1 MQNDNLTSYNSLL
14 NQIKSKPLIIEKLFS
29 YSFSRPNILMLLI
42 SKDKQLVAKLNEIFS
57 KVSKYSSKL
66 DKEFIDNLKKYSK
79 IREMINLLEE
89 ENKKIPK
96 NNLTYNDLKIKYK
109 YSHINYLL
117 KRIEECSWRYNL
129 QIFDT
134 ETIKGL
140 IIGYISTFDSI
151 TLTFLP
157 QKDDYLDGR
166 YIFDILQQNKN
177 SEEKNK
183 NNQKIKL
190 LLLFDKNN
198 FFNNIYYTIKLPNIE
213 EIEIIFDNEF
223 KDLYVKNNNLLH
235 VYLNNYLSKIEHL
248 NRITKINFHN
258 LELKDDLYQS
268 VLGYL
273 FDGYFSETNEDII
286 QQLRLMNNIKSI
298 NIEMTFLYIY
308 EKIKLYYYIYELF
321 PSLNIYSSNK
331 KYISDVS
338 FSYYLNNKILIINN
352 SNVPL
357 RTENLINFIDFM
369 MNNNENIEFLFI
381 INHNKLIN
389 DKDEEKNEKDG
400 KEKEKEKDNK
410 KINLSKLREFTFI
423 NEKNDDIKTLL
434 KNFIFNE
441 GKPFHKY
448 EGYDKDNNLIYFRIG
463 ETHIQSFDLI
473 DLFKYNKILE
483 RIEFIFEEIL
493 VKFNEERS
501 NLQILYK
508 GKEKGYKLIS
518 NTYFLPITVFSK
530 FIENQ
535 NKLTELT
542 INRFDLS
549 FQDIINDNI
558 KILNINYEK
567 NIDTLEYRI
576 SKPEEKI
583 NKFIPSLTTLNVGSE
598 IRNIKFMK
606 KIELTKEFKIANII
620 LKFGKSND
628 LIQKIKSKFKK
639 HKKEINI
646 EIIKTDKEDEEEEEY
661 ENEEEE
667 YENYEEENY
676 YKISDYL

>member
-1 MQNDNLTSYNSLL
+1 MQNDTLTSYNSLL
-14 NQIKSKPLIIEKLFS
+14 KKIKSKPLIIEKIFS
-29 YSFSRPNILMLLI
+29 YSFSRPNILMILI
-42 SKDKQLVAKLNEIFS
+42 SKDKQLVDKLNEIFS

-66 DKEFIDNLKKYSK
+66 DAEFINNLKKYSK
-79 IREMINLLEE
+79 MREMINLLEE
-89 ENKKIPK
+89 ANKKIPK
-96 NNLTYNDLKIKYK
+96 NNLIYKDLKIKYQ
-109 YSHINYLL
+109 YSHINYLF
-117 KRIEECSWRYNL
+117 KRIEECSWRHNL
-129 QIFDT
+129 QIFDN

-157 QKDDYLDGR
+157 QRDNYLDGR
-166 YIFDILQQNKN
+166 YMFDILQQNRY
-177 SEEKNK
+177 SEEKYK

-190 LLLFDKNN
+190 LLLFDKNY

-223 KDLYVKNNNLLH
+223 KDLYFKNNNLLH

-248 NRITKINFHN
+248 SHITKINFRN
-258 LELKDDLYQS
+258 LEFKDDLYQS

-273 FDGYFSETNEDII
+273 FDGYFSEKNEDII
-286 QQLRLMNNIKSI
+286 QQLRLMNNLKSI

-331 KYISDVS
+331 NNISDVN

-352 SNVPL
+352 SNAPL
-357 RTENLINFIDFM
+357 KTVTLINFIDCM
-369 MNNNENIEFLFI
+369 LNSNENIEFLFI

-389 DKDEEKNEKDG
+389 DKDEEKNEK
-400 KEKEKEKDNK
+400 EKDTK

-434 KNFIFNE
+434 NNFIFNE
-441 GKPFHKY
+441 GKSLHKY

-473 DLFKYNKILE
+473 DLFKFNKIIE
-483 RIEFIFEEIL
+483 RIEFILEEIL
-493 VKFNEERS
+493 VKFNDEKN

-508 GKEKGYKLIS
+508 GKEKGDKIIS
-518 NTYFLPITVFSK
+518 NTYFLPFKVFSK
-530 FIENQ
+530 FINHQ
-535 NKLTELT
+535 SKLTELT

-549 FQDIINDNI
+549 FEDIINDNI

-567 NIDTLEYRI
+567 NIETLEYKI
-576 SKPEEKI
+576 SEPEEKI

-598 IRNIKFMK
+598 IKYITFMK
-606 KIELTKEFKIANII
+606 KIELTKEFKTANII
-620 LKFGKSND
+620 LKSGKFND
-628 LIQKIKSKFKK
+628 LITKIKSKFKK

-646 EIIKTDKEDEEEEEY
+646 EIIKTDEEDEEEEY

-667 YENYEEENY
+667 YENYEDDNY